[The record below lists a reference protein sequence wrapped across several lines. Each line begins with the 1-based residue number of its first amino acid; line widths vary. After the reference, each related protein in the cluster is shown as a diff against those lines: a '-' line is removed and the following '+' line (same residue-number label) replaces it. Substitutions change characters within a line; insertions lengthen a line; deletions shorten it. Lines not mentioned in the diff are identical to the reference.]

1 MKFSAEQIAGLLEG
15 EVEGN
20 PTVEVHTLAKIEEGT
35 PGALS
40 FLANPKYEE
49 HIYDTESSICIVN
62 KTFEPSQTL
71 PSSLTLVKVEDAYAC
86 FAKLLELYDTM
97 TKQEARIESPSYID
111 ETAEVG
117 EGLYLGAFA
126 YIGKNSKIGNN
137 VEIHPNANIG
147 TNVEIGDGTVVYSG
161 ATIYR
166 DCVIGK
172 NCTIHAG
179 AVIGADGFGFAPNE
193 KGEFQRI
200 PQIGNVILE
209 DNVDIGANT
218 TVDRATMGSTVL
230 KKGAKLDNLV
240 QIGHNVEVGTNTA
253 MAAQVG
259 IAGSC
264 KVGNNVLIGGQ
275 VGLAGHLKVGDRVK
289 IAAQSGVP
297 GDVKEDTTIMGS
309 PAFESKEYK
318 KAYMGFRRLPMIL
331 ERLKNLE
338 DQVKSKTKD
347 HS

>member
-1 MKFSAEQIAGLLEG
+1 MKFLAEQIAGLLEG
-15 EVEGN
+15 ELVGN
-20 PTVEVHTLAKIEEGT
+20 PSAEVHTLAKIEEGA

-49 HIYDTESSICIVN
+49 HIYSTQSSICIVN
-62 KTFEPSQTL
+62 KTFQPSQDL
-71 PSSLTLVKVEDAYAC
+71 PASLTLIKVEDAYAC
-86 FAKLLELYDTM
+86 FAKLLEMYDSM
-97 TKQEARIESPSYID
+97 TKQEARIESPSFID
-111 ETAEVG
+111 ETATVG

-126 YIGKNSKIGNN
+126 YIGKNCKIGDN

-147 TNVEIGDGTVVYSG
+147 PNVEIGDGTVIYAG

-166 DCVIGK
+166 DCIIGK
-172 NCTIHAG
+172 NCIIHSG

-193 KGEFQRI
+193 KGEFQKI
-200 PQIGNVILE
+200 PQIGNVVLE
-209 DNVDIGANT
+209 D
-218 TVDRATMGSTVL
+218 S
-230 KKGAKLDNLV
+230 
-240 QIGHNVEVGTNTA
+240 
-253 MAAQVG
+253 AQVG

-289 IAAQSGVP
+289 IAAQSGIP
-297 GDVKEDTTIMGS
+297 GDVKEDTTVMGS

-331 ERLKNLE
+331 DRLKRLE
-338 DQVKSKTKD
+338 DQLKSKTKD